1 MMDPSTRWIG
11 QTARSLEPDS
21 ACELPTAEFKD
32 LGWFDG
38 VRVHLLL
45 LPDTPDVWG
54 LADMLAEA
62 RLGRVALDTV
72 VVGAANAHEVVEWR
86 AQALALSVA
95 LRLIVGYE
103 AAGEKSAGSSDRDL
117 VAVSPGVARETRTI
131 LARMGLAA
139 CASERSALAVA
150 GFWDADLAY
159 GADVVVVLPRAGCAA
174 PFDGLRVA

>member
-1 MMDPSTRWIG
+1 MQRRTRLMG
-11 QTARSLEPDS
+11 RTARNLELDP
-21 ACELPTAEFKD
+21 AVQLPTAELKD

-54 LADMLAEA
+54 LADMLTEA

-72 VVGAANAHEVVEWR
+72 VVGAANAHELVEWR
-86 AQALALSVA
+86 AQAVA
-95 LRLIVGYE
+95 LQAAVRLIVGYE
-103 AAGEKSAGSSDRDL
+103 AQPGPVAASWDRDL
-117 VAVSPGVARETRTI
+117 VPVSSEVARETRAI
-131 LARMGLAA
+131 LARMGLSE

-150 GFWDADLAY
+150 GFWDADLDY
-159 GADVVVVLPRAGCAA
+159 GADVVVVLPRSGCSA